1 MPRLS
6 LNMDEELHQRL
17 LIYAIKTTG
26 KAHGVKEQIIL
37 GAIESYLDTN
47 ESAAPAVECVV
58 SSGEVPVTAKPIKKP
73 NATKTRKSK
82 KKDPAVMKLIQEA
95 WNRSP
100 RPSTRQIADEIKTT
114 LGVSVAHVSVGR
126 YARELGLQTE
136 ETEPETAN
144 VGE

>member
-37 GAIESYLDTN
+37 DAIEFYLDAN
-47 ESAAPAVECVV
+47 EAAAPAVECVV
-58 SSGEVPVTAKPIKKP
+58 SSKEIPATAKPIKTSK
-73 NATKTRKSK
+73 ATKKRKSK
-82 KKDPAVMKLIQEA
+82 KKDPAVMELIQEA

-126 YARELGLQTE
+126 YAKEMGLQTE
-136 ETEPETAN
+136 D
-144 VGE
+144 

>member
-37 GAIESYLDTN
+37 DAIKSYLDTN

-58 SSGEVPVTAKPIKKP
+58 SSGEVPVTAKPVKKTTRKTETRRKRALTDTDREYMKEQWKTGKGWTEIGKGLNPVRRPTVVKAAIESMIKKGELSE
-73 NATKTRKSK
+73 TDRK
-82 KKDPAVMKLIQEA
+82 I
-95 WNRSP
+95 
-100 RPSTRQIADEIKTT
+100 
-114 LGVSVAHVSVGR
+114 
-126 YARELGLQTE
+126 
-136 ETEPETAN
+136 
-144 VGE
+144 

>member
-1 MPRLS
+1 
-6 LNMDEELHQRL
+6 MDEKLHQRL

-37 GAIESYLDTN
+37 DAIESYLDAN
-47 ESAAPAVECVV
+47 EATVPAVECVV
-58 SSGEVPVTAKPIKKP
+58 SSEEVPATAKSIKKSK
-73 NATKTRKSK
+73 ATKTRKSK
-82 KKDPAVMKLIQEA
+82 KKDPAVMELIQEA
-95 WNRSP
+95 WDRSP

-126 YARELGLQTE
+126 YAKEMGLQTE
-136 ETEPETAN
+136 TEPKDLN

>member
-6 LNMDEELHQRL
+6 LNMNEELHQRL

-37 GAIESYLDTN
+37 DAVESYLNAN
-47 ESAAPAVECVV
+47 ENTALAVECVV
-58 SSGEVPVTAKPIKKP
+58 SSEEVPVTAKPIKKP
-73 NATKTRKSK
+73 KATKTRKSK
-82 KKDPAVMKLIQEA
+82 KKDPAVMELIQEA

-126 YARELGLQTE
+126 YAKEMGLQIE
-136 ETEPETAN
+136 ED
-144 VGE
+144 

>member
-37 GAIESYLDTN
+37 DAIESYLDAN

-58 SSGEVPVTAKPIKKP
+58 SSEEVPVAAKPIKKP
-73 NATKTRKSK
+73 SRKTETRRKRALTDTDREYMKEQWKTGKGWTEIGKGLNPVRRPTVVKAAIESMIK
-82 KKDPAVMKLIQEA
+82 K
-95 WNRSP
+95 
-100 RPSTRQIADEIKTT
+100 
-114 LGVSVAHVSVGR
+114 G
-126 YARELGLQTE
+126 ELS
-136 ETEPETAN
+136 ETDRKI
-144 VGE
+144 